1 MTRKE
6 RTALRDRARKDFEGK
21 TYENTFIFEAS
32 ISIFD
37 SGEVHIILYDEY
49 MEGFC
54 NFNVCK
60 YDEVL
65 SRCEKNFPKDGFSI
79 ALSYKHPDEM
89 AYQLCLAVS
98 KHYKCRW
105 NCVVDRDLPEV
116 TLEELKKEAIRII
129 KTI

>member
-21 TYENTFIFEAS
+21 TYENTFIFETS

-37 SGEVHIILYDEY
+37 SGEVHIILFDEY
-49 MEGFC
+49 MDGFYS
-54 NFNVCK
+54 FNVSQ
-60 YDEVL
+60 YDKVL
-65 SRCEKNFPKDGFSI
+65 SECKKPFPKNGFSVNI
-79 ALSYKHPDEM
+79 ANNKIHQLSVFISNAH
-89 AYQLCLAVS
+89 
-98 KHYKCRW
+98 
-105 NCVVDRDLPEV
+105 NCEFSSDIEENRYTEV